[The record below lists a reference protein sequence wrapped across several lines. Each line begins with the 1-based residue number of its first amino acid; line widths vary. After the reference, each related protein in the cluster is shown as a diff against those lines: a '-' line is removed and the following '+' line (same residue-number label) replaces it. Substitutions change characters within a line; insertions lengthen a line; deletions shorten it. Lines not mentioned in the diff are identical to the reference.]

1 MNSLTT
7 TDRLKELLPQLF
19 SKQQRQGNYYLRF
32 QLTDDINLLLDL
44 GYVQESLTI
53 DANQITAVPNLPQYT
68 VGLMTA
74 RNQVFLALDLA
85 HLAGF
90 APETLN
96 QRQYQTIVVSVG
108 SSQNTL
114 QSEEPDLYGLT
125 VKRIQGVSRI
135 LPEQFKSSMATAP
148 ELLQPFIKG
157 SIQESSEVQDGSSG
171 ELQSWFL
178 LDLARLIMT
187 QVYS

>member
-19 SKQQRQGNYYLRF
+19 SQQQRQGNYYLRF

-53 DANQITAVPNLPQYT
+53 DASQITAVPNLPQYA

-96 QRQYQTIVVSVG
+96 QRQYQTIVACVG

-135 LPEQFKSSMATAP
+135 QPEQFESSVASAP
-148 ELLQPFIKG
+148 EPLQPFITG
-157 SIQESSEVQDGSSG
+157 SIQEDSAVQDEDSG
-171 ELQSWFL
+171 EQQSWFL